1 MEMQFLYLEWLRLFN
16 PEYVVDQET
25 VVWTAGEGLKSI
37 NQPNYF
43 K

>member
-1 MEMQFLYLEWLRLFN
+1 MENAISVFRMIETVN

-25 VVWTAGEGLKSI
+25 LVWTVGEGLKSI